1 MGSTTPD
8 NQKLKDI
15 FGAVFERDV
24 IRFAV
29 FSEHDI
35 TLNPNWFSRDD
46 YREIAELFN
55 TLRKLYAHAPSY
67 SMIISA
73 LHAKAKQ
80 MPRESPVRKNV
91 LKAVGFLNTVTPLTK
106 TQTEF
111 VVDHLSEFAR
121 RRSLYLA
128 LMESADAWS
137 NGKYD
142 EIMTRI
148 QGALEDSSRYSEPS
162 LGTDFREARAR
173 IRAYTHARRSTK
185 NVPTGIPMLDERIR
199 GGMEPGTLGIIMA
212 PAGRGKT
219 MLLVNFGAIALIAGY
234 NVAHITIG
242 DISELVVSQR
252 YDARLSGFAA
262 NAFAKTKAGFA
273 KHVMRA
279 TQRAKGRLFIKEY
292 AAHSASVSDI
302 HSYLKTL
309 QDRKQCK
316 IDLVIVDYADLIR
329 PSKQNGRM
337 DIGRYRELGDVIIQL
352 RTLASELHAPLW
364 TASQTGRSAYKSRT
378 IGLQDIWESIEKA
391 QHSDIVIG
399 LAQHEEEKR
408 AGRFRLMMLKN
419 RLGGHEGIQ
428 IICNENTDTQTI
440 AQAQNQLRTRQ
451 VMP

>member
-1 MGSTTPD
+1 MEERGDSALGSTTPD

-173 IRAYTHARRSTK
+173 IRAVQPHQQIVDRLGRDLPAHVGHEHARR
-185 NVPTGIPMLDERIR
+185 
-199 GGMEPGTLGIIMA
+199 PGLA
-212 PAGRGKT
+212 VVGKT
-219 MLLVNFGAIALIAGY
+219 HVVGRAG
-234 NVAHITIG
+234 VRG
-242 DISELVVSQR
+242 EEL
-252 YDARLSGFAA
+252 DG
-262 NAFAKTKAGFA
+262 G
-273 KHVMRA
+273 
-279 TQRAKGRLFIKEY
+279 GRLAEQVTQSTTR
-292 AAHSASVSDI
+292 H
-302 HSYLKTL
+302 
-309 QDRKQCK
+309 
-316 IDLVIVDYADLIR
+316 
-329 PSKQNGRM
+329 GR
-337 DIGRYRELGDVIIQL
+337 DQQGTCGDQSSSRRHRGTTKL
-352 RTLASELHAPLW
+352 
-364 TASQTGRSAYKSRT
+364 TAQT
-378 IGLQDIWESIEKA
+378 
-391 QHSDIVIG
+391 
-399 LAQHEEEKR
+399 
-408 AGRFRLMMLKN
+408 
-419 RLGGHEGIQ
+419 
-428 IICNENTDTQTI
+428 
-440 AQAQNQLRTRQ
+440 
-451 VMP
+451 